1 MLKHLGANI
10 NINSNKISLES
21 PNFLKPKDI
30 HVPGDFSSASFLIV
44 ACLITQK
51 SKINLKNVGLNYFRT
66 GLIDVLKKMNANI
79 KIKKI
84 KEL

>member
-30 HVPGDFSSASFLIV
+30 HVPGTLVQPHF
-44 ACLITQK
+44 
-51 SKINLKNVGLNYFRT
+51 
-66 GLIDVLKKMNANI
+66 
-79 KIKKI
+79 
-84 KEL
+84 